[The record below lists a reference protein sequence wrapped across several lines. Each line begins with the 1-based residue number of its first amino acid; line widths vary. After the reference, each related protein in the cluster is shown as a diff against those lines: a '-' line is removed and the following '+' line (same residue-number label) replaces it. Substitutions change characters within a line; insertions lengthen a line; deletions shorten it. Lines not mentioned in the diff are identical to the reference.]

1 MRRLRRILPLSLV
14 LLAAA
19 CAPAATRAQAPDD
32 APLVAEARAFM
43 EAYGRDLA
51 AGNREGIAARYDR
64 GGPYIMFNGER
75 EMVPWEQLAAQYR
88 TTWRQPAAFEW
99 RDLVFLPAGPDA
111 VVVNGHFFWTRPGGA
126 EPTRLRYTAL
136 LVRQEGE
143 LRIRLEDESVA
154 PLEPAPPAAPP
165 ATP

>member
-1 MRRLRRILPLSLV
+1 MRTLARLVPLALV
-14 LLAAA
+14 LLLAAA
-19 CAPAATRAQAPDD
+19 PSAARAQAPDSV
-32 APLVAEARAFM
+32 LVAEARAFM
-43 EAYGRDLA
+43 EGYAHDLGT
-51 AGNREGIAARYDR
+51 GNREGIAARYDR
-64 GGPYIMFNGER
+64 RGAYIMFDGER
-75 EMVPWEQLAAQYR
+75 ERVAWDTLAQQYR
-88 TTWRQPAAFEW
+88 TVWRAPAAFEW
-99 RDLVFLPAGPDA
+99 RDLIFEPAGPDA

-154 PLEPAPPAAPP
+154 PPRAPAPPAPP